1 MGIIRQLERQGIS
14 PGQTI
19 TIGRPFIGV
28 IEY

>member
-1 MGIIRQLERQGIS
+1 MGILRQLERQSIE

-19 TIGRPFIGV
+19 TIGRPPIGD